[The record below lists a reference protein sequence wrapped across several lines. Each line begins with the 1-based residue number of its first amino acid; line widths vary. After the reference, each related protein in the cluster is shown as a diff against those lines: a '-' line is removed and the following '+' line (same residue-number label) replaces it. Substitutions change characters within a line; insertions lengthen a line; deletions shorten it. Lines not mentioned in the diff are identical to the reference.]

1 MGIFELTMRDG
12 IQLFSIDYNVLD
24 DNKIKNKIKAIKLVI
39 KSSFGGNKTYINQ
52 IMFYEN
58 TIQEITAME
67 TSQSRNSFQQEINL
81 PEDLSNSQI
90 SLEESNQKNLN
101 INNKIK
107 KINKN
112 SGKKKKILKSKKI
125 ILILKKQRL
134 KLIMMIIL

>member
-1 MGIFELTMRDG
+1 MELRDG
-12 IQLFSIDYNVLD
+12 IQLFNIDYNVLD
-24 DNKIKNKIKAIKLVI
+24 DEKIKNKIKAIKLVI
-39 KSSFGGNKTYINQ
+39 KNSFGGNKTYINQ

-101 INNKIK
+101 INNKF
-107 KINKN
+107 
-112 SGKKKKILKSKKI
+112 L
-125 ILILKKQRL
+125 
-134 KLIMMIIL
+134 